1 MSFSG
6 FFFCILA
13 YATHKAL
20 PLSLIPVQA
29 IWSITY
35 LVIIGSVFTFA
46 AFIYALKNLP
56 VSLTSIYAYIN
67 PIIAVI
73 LGAMVLNEKMTW
85 YIVFGG
91 ALTLSGVYLVN
102 RSFKPREN

>member
-1 MSFSG
+1 MQ
-6 FFFCILA
+6 A
-13 YATHKAL
+13 Y
-20 PLSLIPVQA
+20 
-29 IWSITY
+29 WSIIY

-73 LGAMVLNEKMTW
+73 LGAMVLNEKMTG
-85 YIVFGG
+85 YIALGG
-91 ALTLSGVYLVN
+91 AMTLFGVYLVN
-102 RSFKPREN
+102 RSFKSRENAGGLVQEEK